1 MVQDLQDLFKM
12 LNLAYGI
19 RIPDCPLGSLCIR
32 KAHINILSI
41 LLILSITANPSP
53 RDLGWPGSLT
63 RVWEFLGRSSKM
75 RSQIGPKTEQDRP
88 SCEARPIFHGNRLMD
103 HVILM

>member
-19 RIPDCPLGSLCIR
+19 RIHESPLGSLCIW

-41 LLILSITANPSP
+41 L
-53 RDLGWPGSLT
+53 
-63 RVWEFLGRSSKM
+63 
-75 RSQIGPKTEQDRP
+75 
-88 SCEARPIFHGNRLMD
+88 
-103 HVILM
+103 

>member
-19 RIPDCPLGSLCIR
+19 RIPDSLPGSLCIR

-41 LLILSITANPSP
+41 L
-53 RDLGWPGSLT
+53 
-63 RVWEFLGRSSKM
+63 
-75 RSQIGPKTEQDRP
+75 
-88 SCEARPIFHGNRLMD
+88 
-103 HVILM
+103 

>member
-19 RIPDCPLGSLCIR
+19 RIPDSPLGRLRIR

-41 LLILSITANPSP
+41 LLILSIKANPSP
-53 RDLGWPGSLT
+53 RDLG
-63 RVWEFLGRSSKM
+63 
-75 RSQIGPKTEQDRP
+75 
-88 SCEARPIFHGNRLMD
+88 
-103 HVILM
+103 